1 MIGRAPLGRNN
12 SLDAA
17 VHYQIIAQR
26 IDEIERDLPVA
37 LTRDAE
43 PADWRSRLFSSST
56 HSNSH
61 ILGTSRKV

>member
-26 IDEIERDLPVA
+26 IDEIERDLPAA

-43 PADWRSRLFSSST
+43 PADWRSRLFS
-56 HSNSH
+56 NSQQ
-61 ILGTSRKV
+61 